1 MPTDARH
8 NDEVILAKLDGFRE
22 LFEERT
28 STIMNEISEIRVQ
41 TTKTN
46 GRVTALE
53 LVGAEARGKAKVT
66 GILWGGLTSVVVSI
80 IAFFI
85 NKQVT

>member
-1 MPTDARH
+1 MSEQTA
-8 NDEVILAKLDGFRE
+8 NAVIAELRGFRE

-28 STIMNEISEIRVQ
+28 NNIEETLVRLETQ

-46 GRVTALE
+46 GRVSTLE
-53 LVGAEARGKAKVT
+53 TEAAELRGKAKAT
-66 GILWGGLTSVVVSI
+66 GLLWGGLTSVVVSV

-85 NKQVT
+85 NQKV